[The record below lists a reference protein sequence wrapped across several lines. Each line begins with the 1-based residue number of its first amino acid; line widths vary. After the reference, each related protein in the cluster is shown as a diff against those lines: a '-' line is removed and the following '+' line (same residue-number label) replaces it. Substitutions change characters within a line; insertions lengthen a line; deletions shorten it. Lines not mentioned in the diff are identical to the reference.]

1 MASRSRSRSS
11 RRSLRIPCGPK
22 SASPLRKLFKLA
34 NAHKILLGKSRSRKS
49 KVVRKLRSHKVSKK
63 ALGCRRSRK
72 H

>member
-1 MASRSRSRSS
+1 MASRSRS
-11 RRSLRIPCGPK
+11 RSLRIPCGPK

-34 NAHKILLGKSRSRKS
+34 NAHKIILGKSRSSKS

-63 ALGCRRSRK
+63 ALGCKSYRK